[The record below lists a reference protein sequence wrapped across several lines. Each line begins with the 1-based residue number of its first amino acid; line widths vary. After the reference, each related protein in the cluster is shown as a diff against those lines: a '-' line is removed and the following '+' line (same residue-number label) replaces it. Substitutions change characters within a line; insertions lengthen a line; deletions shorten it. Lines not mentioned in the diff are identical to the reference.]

1 MIVVSI
7 IESKEYQREWDTL
20 RDKIPMMK
28 IKFKEY
34 YTATTC
40 YFGIVNDKHRF
51 YITEKYVSTK
61 GTYKIKEVVWLKK
74 KPKRF
79 MKAEKRIKVMV
90 QKFHEREDNENN
102 TLG

>member
-28 IKFKEY
+28 IEFKEY

>member
-1 MIVVSI
+1 M
-7 IESKEYQREWDTL
+7 
-20 RDKIPMMK
+20 
-28 IKFKEY
+28 
-34 YTATTC
+34 A
-40 YFGIVNDKHRF
+40 
-51 YITEKYVSTK
+51 TK

-102 TLG
+102 TPG